1 VSNHFFGG
9 RAGHYGV
16 GLYLETFDEHPA
28 RAATGFVRL
37 YSHTDGWFEKR
48 GATVRKFALQEQANA
63 FTLLNSFKD
72 LELDDQDGTPIA
84 DRRLRCIDGE
94 IKATDTSNVEG
105 RYISRLSIEL
115 LEDSDLV
122 ESYIFSDGSRPFS
135 GDVSLGGNL
144 INDVADPAGPQDAAT
159 KNYVDDEI
167 AAVMTSSYPQ
177 IVKSADESIDNSNVL
192 QDDDELQFPMLAN
205 TTYHVRLIVFFAA
218 GATPDLKYRVEGPT
232 APTLVLR
239 DIRSKPPGG
248 GTILGV
254 AVISGFDGSDRVIN
268 GAAGH
273 GCIIE
278 EIIVQNGANAG
289 DFKFRFA
296 QNSATT
302 SDPVTVY
309 AGSSLGWKEAP

>member
-1 VSNHFFGG
+1 MLNQYFTGAREGHRGFG
-9 RAGHYGV
+9 AHWE
-16 GLYLETFDEHPA
+16 LNDEHLA
-28 RAATGFVRL
+28 RSSSGWARF
-37 YSHTDGWFEKR
+37 YPHDDGWFEKR
-48 GATVRKFALQEQANA
+48 GATVRKFALQEQANT

-122 ESYIFSDGSRPFS
+122 ESYILSDGSRPFS

-144 INDVADPAGPQDAAT
+144 INDVADPVGAQDAAT
-159 KNYVDDEI
+159 KNYVDDEV
-167 AAVMTSSYPQ
+167 AAVMTASYPQ

-205 TTYHVRLIVFFAA
+205 TTYHVRLIVFFEA
-218 GATPDLKYRVEGPT
+218 GATPDFKYRVEGPT

-239 DIRSKPPGG
+239 NLSTKVPGS
-248 GTILGV
+248 GTPAPI
-254 AVISGFDGSDRVIN
+254 AVISGFDGSDRN
-268 GAAGH
+268 LGGAAGH

-296 QNSATT
+296 QQTATT

-309 AGSSLGWKEAP
+309 AGSSLGWKVA